1 MAKIFTTNRIVPIWL
16 EVIQHLAKNG
26 GTDRNL
32 ILEIDQPALLTGQD
46 KARIAIV
53 DDALRKHCD
62 SSIKTVAGTIFPQGT
77 YQRYGRPA
85 LYKSF
90 QKQMVRAKKKGTWG
104 TYALRIMER
113 RAADPTKTVNPL
125 EQIICKLIRA
135 STVGHSYHNNYEL
148 GVAEPSHDL
157 DLDGSFGCELPTF
170 DVARDGALVS
180 NMPCLSHL
188 SFKMINRDQVDL
200 TAIYRSHHYRAKAL
214 GNLIGLS
221 QLLQF
226 VAKESNLK
234 AGALTCISSHAQLES
249 NSWGNAATIEAVVK
263 GLEDFPVS

>member
-1 MAKIFTTNRIVPIWL
+1 MAKIFAADRIVPTWF
-16 EVIQHLAKNG
+16 EAVQHLAQNG

-32 ILEIDQPALLTGQD
+32 ILEIDEPALLTGQD

-85 LYKSF
+85 FYEKFKSL
-90 QKQMVRAKKKGTWG
+90 MVRAKKKGTWG

-113 RAADPTKTVNPL
+113 RAADPTETINPL
-125 EQIICKLIRA
+125 EQIIRKLVRA
-135 STVGHSYHNNYEL
+135 STEGHPYHNNYEL
-148 GVAEPSHDL
+148 GVAEPSQDL
-157 DLDGSFGCELPTF
+157 DPDDSFGCELPTF
-170 DVARDGALVS
+170 DVARDGAVVS

-188 SFKMINRDQVDL
+188 SFKMTNKDQVDL

-234 AGALTCISSHAQLES
+234 AGSLTCVSTHAQLEAK
-249 NSWGNAATIEAVVK
+249 SWGNAAALAAVLK
-263 GLEDFPVS
+263 GLEELPAD

>member
-1 MAKIFTTNRIVPIWL
+1 MAKIFTANRIVPIWL

-77 YQRYGRPA
+77 YQRYGRPDF
-85 LYKSF
+85 YKSF
-90 QKQMVRAKKKGTWG
+90 QNQMVRAKKKGTWG

-148 GVAEPSHDL
+148 GVTEPSHDL
-157 DLDGSFGCELPTF
+157 DLDGFFGCELPTF

-234 AGALTCISSHAQLES
+234 PGALTCISTHAQLES
-249 NSWGNAATIEAVVK
+249 KSWGNAATIGDVVK
-263 GLEDFPVS
+263 GLEDFPAN

>member
-1 MAKIFTTNRIVPIWL
+1 MAKIFTANRIVPIWL

-32 ILEIDQPALLTGQD
+32 ILEIDQPALLTGHD

-53 DDALRKHCD
+53 DDALRTHCD

-85 LYKSF
+85 FYESF
-90 QKQMVRAKKKGTWG
+90 QNQMVRAKKKGTWG
-104 TYALRIMER
+104 TYALRIMDR
-113 RAADPTKTVNPL
+113 RAADATKTVNPL

-135 STVGHSYHNNYEL
+135 STVGKPYHNNYEL

-170 DVARDGALVS
+170 DVARDGARVS

-226 VAKESNLK
+226 VAKESNLQ
-234 AGALTCISSHAQLES
+234 AGALTCISTHAQLES
-249 NSWGNAATIEAVVK
+249 KSWGNAATIEAVVK
-263 GLEDFPVS
+263 LLEDFPAS